1 MYTNVN
7 LAAPVGVLAFLGT
20 GLLFLVAALALVGS
34 LIARK
39 FRFAKFVLIAMLAIG
54 GLYVGAMLAFSLAG
68 REKVLARGEE
78 KHFCEIDCHLAYS
91 ITNVRQTR
99 TLGTAPNQSTAQ
111 GIYTIVT
118 IKTRFDENTIAP
130 WRGNGLLYPNS
141 RVLTLV
147 DERGGKHTPS
157 DVAQHALEGSQ
168 TSVTPLTA
176 PLRPG
181 ESYTTEIVF
190 DLPADVKSA
199 TLLLNE
205 GDFVTHFIIGHE
217 NSPLHKK
224 TSFQIDLPAT
234 PLVRSDR
241 YPQLWG
247 TTLSQARCERHQS
260 VAYSQLIQSAGA
272 DGPARRSVEHWLDAT
287 RKQ

>member
-34 LIARK
+34 LVARK
-39 FRFAKFVLIAMLAIG
+39 FRLAKFVLIAMLAIG

-91 ITNVRQTR
+91 ITNVRQTK

-111 GIYTIVT
+111 GVYTIVT
-118 IKTRFDENTIAP
+118 IKTRFDETTIAS

-141 RVLTLV
+141 RVLTLT
-147 DERGGKHTPS
+147 DERGN
-157 DVAQHALEGSQ
+157 QHPPANAALPALDASQ

-181 ESYTTEIVF
+181 ESYTTDVVF
-190 DLPADVKSA
+190 DLPAEVKST
-199 TLLLNE
+199 TLLINE
-205 GDFVTHFIIGHE
+205 GDFVTHLIIGHE
-217 NSPLHKK
+217 NSPLHGK
-224 TSFQIDLPAT
+224 TRFQLGA
-234 PLVRSDR
+234 
-241 YPQLWG
+241 
-247 TTLSQARCERHQS
+247 LS
-260 VAYSQLIQSAGA
+260 L
-272 DGPARRSVEHWLDAT
+272 
-287 RKQ
+287 

>member
-7 LAAPVGVLAFLGT
+7 LAAPAGVLAFLGS
-20 GLLFLVAALALVGS
+20 GLLILVAALTLVGS
-34 LIARK
+34 LVARK
-39 FRFAKFVLIAMLAIG
+39 FRFAKFVLIALLVIAGI
-54 GLYVGAMLAFSLAG
+54 YVGAMLAFSLAG

-91 ITNVRQTR
+91 ITNVRQTK
-99 TLGTAPNQSTAQ
+99 TLGTSADQSTAQ
-111 GIYTIVT
+111 GVYTILT
-118 IKTRFDENTIAP
+118 LKTRFDETTIAP

-147 DERGGKHTPS
+147 DERGSKHAPS
-157 DVAQHALEGSQ
+157 GVAQPALDASQ
-168 TSVTPLTA
+168 TTGTPLTA

-217 NSPLHKK
+217 SSFLHGK
-224 TSFQIDLPAT
+224 TRFQLGA
-234 PLVRSDR
+234 
-241 YPQLWG
+241 
-247 TTLSQARCERHQS
+247 LS
-260 VAYSQLIQSAGA
+260 L
-272 DGPARRSVEHWLDAT
+272 
-287 RKQ
+287 

>member
-20 GLLFLVAALALVGS
+20 GLLILVSALTLVGS
-34 LIARK
+34 LVARK
-39 FRFAKFVLIAMLAIG
+39 FRLAKVVLIVMVVIAGI
-54 GLYVGAMLAFSLAG
+54 YVGAMLAFSLAG

-91 ITNVRQTR
+91 ITNVRQTK
-99 TLGTAPNQSTAQ
+99 TLGTSADQSTAQ
-111 GIYTIVT
+111 GVYTIVT
-118 IKTRFDENTIAP
+118 LKTRFDETTIAP

-147 DERGGKHTPS
+147 DERGSKHAPS
-157 DVAQHALEGSQ
+157 GVAQHALDASQ
-168 TSVTPLTA
+168 TTGTPLTA

-181 ESYTTEIVF
+181 KSYTTEIVF

-217 NSPLHKK
+217 NSFLHGKTRFQLGPL
-224 TSFQIDLPAT
+224 SL
-234 PLVRSDR
+234 
-241 YPQLWG
+241 
-247 TTLSQARCERHQS
+247 
-260 VAYSQLIQSAGA
+260 
-272 DGPARRSVEHWLDAT
+272 
-287 RKQ
+287 

>member
-20 GLLFLVAALALVGS
+20 GLLILVSALTLVGS
-34 LIARK
+34 LVARK
-39 FRFAKFVLIAMLAIG
+39 FRLAKVVLIVMVVIAGI
-54 GLYVGAMLAFSLAG
+54 YVGAMLAFSLAG

-91 ITNVRQTR
+91 ITNVRQTK
-99 TLGTAPNQSTAQ
+99 TLGTSADQSTAQ
-111 GIYTIVT
+111 GVYTIVT
-118 IKTRFDENTIAP
+118 LKTRFDETTIAP
-130 WRGNGLLYPNS
+130 WRGNGLLYPNG

-147 DERGGKHTPS
+147 DERGSKHAPS
-157 DVAQHALEGSQ
+157 GVAQHALDASQ
-168 TSVTPLTA
+168 TTGTPLTA

-217 NSPLHKK
+217 NSFLHGKTRFQLGPL
-224 TSFQIDLPAT
+224 SL
-234 PLVRSDR
+234 
-241 YPQLWG
+241 
-247 TTLSQARCERHQS
+247 
-260 VAYSQLIQSAGA
+260 
-272 DGPARRSVEHWLDAT
+272 
-287 RKQ
+287 

>member
-20 GLLFLVAALALVGS
+20 GLLILVAALTLVGS
-34 LIARK
+34 LVARK
-39 FRFAKFVLIAMLAIG
+39 FRFAKVVLIALLVIAGI
-54 GLYVGAMLAFSLAG
+54 YVGAMLAFSRAG

-91 ITNVRQTR
+91 ITNVRQTK
-99 TLGTAPNQSTAQ
+99 TLGTSADQSTV
-111 GIYTIVT
+111 YTIVT
-118 IKTRFDENTIAP
+118 LKTRFDETTIAP

-147 DERGGKHTPS
+147 DERGN
-157 DVAQHALEGSQ
+157 QHAPTALPALEATPAS
-168 TSVTPLTA
+168 STPLTA

-181 ESYTTEIVF
+181 EAYTTEIVF
-190 DLPADVKSA
+190 DLPADVRSA

-217 NSPLHKK
+217 NSFLHGK
-224 TSFQIDLPAT
+224 TRFQLGA
-234 PLVRSDR
+234 
-241 YPQLWG
+241 
-247 TTLSQARCERHQS
+247 LS
-260 VAYSQLIQSAGA
+260 L
-272 DGPARRSVEHWLDAT
+272 
-287 RKQ
+287 